1 MDTNA
6 KEKQRKIKWKTVVLW
21 LFKMKNIIA
30 WKHNKYLSRS
40 IQLNAPRIFMDQLDY
55 KCDWNE
61 VEFIKIP
68 KSFPSTQ
75 ICSNCKE
82 KK

>member
-1 MDTNA
+1 MN
-6 KEKQRKIKWKTVVLW
+6 
-21 LFKMKNIIA
+21 
-30 WKHNKYLSRS
+30 
-40 IQLNAPRIFMDQLDY
+40 QLDY

-82 KK
+82 KNENLRGWKNIGIREWDCPYCGEHHDRDVNASINILNRGLELVGATGQ